1 MSTIEKRLPRTE
13 AEAWKYAEKA
23 LTWYGWGSPVG
34 LGIFLISI
42 GIVLVLIHQAGLL
55 R

>member
-1 MSTIEKRLPRTE
+1 MSTIEKHGPQND

-23 LTWYGWGSPVG
+23 MAWYGWGSPVG
-34 LGIFLISI
+34 LSIFLVSI
-42 GIVLVLIHQAGLL
+42 GLVLVLIHQAGLL

>member
-1 MSTIEKRLPRTE
+1 MSTIEKHGPRSE
-13 AEAWKYAEKA
+13 AEEWKYAEKA

-34 LGIFLISI
+34 LGLFLVSI

>member
-1 MSTIEKRLPRTE
+1 MSTPAPSDPHNA
-13 AEAWKYAEKA
+13 AEAWKYADKA

-34 LGIFLISI
+34 LGIFLVSL
-42 GIVLVLIHQAGLL
+42 GVVLVLIHQAGLL